1 MGIMAVE
8 KSWFAVLNDQD
19 IVEEVLLMPS
29 SIEGP
34 EFIKIPTEN
43 QSLVGMRYNRETGE
57 FEMPVY
63 FYAMLNEKGIVTE
76 ITVWKSEQFGEHM
89 IRIDTEDKTLIGK
102 WYDKENNRFI
112 DPPAFVI
119 AAHSTDEICYKQED
133 KWLSKKLDEMEQV
146 IAEVEGKE
154 GKSAYEVALASGFDG
169 TEAQWLATLKGDAGV
184 QGVQGEKGDI
194 GPVGAKGDTGE
205 VGPQGNKGDVGAMG
219 PRGAKGDPG
228 TQGVKGDTG
237 AQGLKGDKGDAG
249 SSGAKGDKGETGA
262 VGPQGAKGDI
272 GTQGSKGE
280 RGKSAYDIAVD
291 YGFVGTEK
299 EWIASLKGEKGNSG
313 PQGPMG
319 PQGPAADTT
328 SHGNLLCF
336 VSQVF
341 RVPAGIMRVTVSG
354 CAARGLDGKSCTAPN
369 SQTSNQG
376 THTNNGGSGG
386 AGARV
391 YKRVINVTSGQS
403 ISVVIGAQGVPS
415 TFGSYLTLAS
425 GGKGGDA
432 SNIGYNNGTTGA
444 NASPQEASDG
454 QAAPHFYIEW

>member
-34 EFIKIPTEN
+34 EFIKIPAEN

-249 SSGAKGDKGETGA
+249 SSGAKGETGAVGPQGAKGDIGAQGLKGERGDAGSPGTKGDKGETGA
-262 VGPQGAKGDI
+262 VGPQGAKGAT
-272 GTQGSKGE
+272 GATGAQGAQG
-280 RGKSAYDIAVD
+280 
-291 YGFVGTEK
+291 
-299 EWIASLKGEKGNSG
+299 LKGDKGDAGLAGAKGAQGVKGDTGAVG
-313 PQGPMG
+313 PQGIQGKAGSQGAQGLQGPQG
-319 PQGPAADTT
+319 PQGPA
-328 SHGNLLCF
+328 G
-336 VSQVF
+336 V
-341 RVPAGIMRVTVSG
+341 
-354 CAARGLDGKSCTAPN
+354 
-369 SQTSNQG
+369 
-376 THTNNGGSGG
+376 GG
-386 AGARV
+386 
-391 YKRVINVTSGQS
+391 
-403 ISVVIGAQGVPS
+403 
-415 TFGSYLTLAS
+415 
-425 GGKGGDA
+425 
-432 SNIGYNNGTTGA
+432 
-444 NASPQEASDG
+444 NASSVNGMQFRRAYVGGGNSPGYWALQYNDG
-454 QAAPHFYIEW
+454 TGWYTA